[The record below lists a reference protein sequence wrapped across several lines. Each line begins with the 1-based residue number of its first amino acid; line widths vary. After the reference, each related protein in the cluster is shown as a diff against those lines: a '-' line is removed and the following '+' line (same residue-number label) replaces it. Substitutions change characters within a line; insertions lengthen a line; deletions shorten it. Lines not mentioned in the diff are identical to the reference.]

1 MAIDLQALSIT
12 SAFNSIIS
20 FFRSQENNTGW
31 KDLTTG
37 SEGVF
42 LIRMLANV
50 LTNISY
56 KLVTARRENYLSTAQ
71 LMSSNIGI
79 AVNLGY
85 SVFRGKNQ
93 HRKIQITSD
102 ADHPIPK
109 YEVIGTYSDDYDIIV
124 AKDCN
129 ILAGVENVVEVII
142 GKLNS
147 FTIQPKT
154 TAIKTF
160 TRFEQ
165 NISEDFR
172 LILNGTEVP
181 KYNITENMKEMLDD
195 KYLVRTNPYQSVDIM
210 YLNNR
215 TDFKYRY
222 NDNSIITMEYVEL
235 ADIPSTPFTED
246 MFFEGYQYVRTVSIT
261 DFQPFETVPE
271 IKVNAPIDH
280 EVQNLIRSK
289 QDYVKRFRQQV
300 PNVIQSSYIPVT
312 PTYTLI
318 SYLKSNYTLVTDSE
332 LLGLYRVLVD
342 ENYFGTP
349 LPDVTHPRRYITDL
363 DIKIALSNK
372 YIETSRIETDIE
384 NILKS
389 NYTILMNQS
398 FNVYDLERLIE
409 GLSYVKYARVGLKVN
424 TWEAGRKT
432 QLGEI
437 IDVDGTYYV
446 ADSVLGKSG
455 PTEPE
460 WKVPLESDVVPEN
473 IDLVDYKN
481 LDEGVD
487 VIPYFT
493 TKDINL
499 VWRAYKRLEVDN
511 IHNWEG
517 RKLYKIGD
525 YVTSSQEGYENFM
538 FKCVDVLKYS
548 GTGTPDVSD
557 VEIGDF
563 LIDGNIV
570 WVCKTSDNSYP
581 DRERSHNYRLGDSVK
596 IGGKS
601 FEVISYTGRTSTS
614 SSSIQIKDIYNIIEG
629 SVTSPYYS
637 VAVAEDLSSEIQPH
651 DIVKVATATEEFTRE
666 VDSITYNNSVT
677 TVIFTEPLESGLTYT
692 ELKTTVRVEQ
702 LTFNKNKYLI
712 VDGSVEPP
720 NYDSVTVEGNATLA
734 IQPHDVVKVVTSDL
748 IEYTREVSTIEYRG
762 VTTNQT
768 DIKFTVPLDSTQ
780 IDNGAKYT
788 EIWVKDQGTYDE
800 DIYWSIIDDINDVQY
815 GWNVYNVFGYSVSII

>member
-102 ADHPIPK
+102 ADHTIPK

-181 KYNITENMKEMLDD
+181 KDNITVNMKEMLDD

-289 QDYVKRFRQQV
+289 QDYAKRFRQQV
-300 PNVIQSSYIPVT
+300 PNVVQSSYIPVT

-318 SYLKSNYTLVTDSE
+318 SYLKSNYTLVTNSE
-332 LLGLYRVLVD
+332 LLELYNVLVD

-372 YIETSRIETDIE
+372 YVETSRIETDVE

-389 NYTILMNQS
+389 NYTILMNQT

-409 GLSYVKYARVGLKVN
+409 GLSYVKYARIGLKVSD
-424 TWEAGRKT
+424 WELGRKT

-437 IDVDGTYYV
+437 INVNDTYYV
-446 ADSVLGKSG
+446 ANSILGKSG
-455 PTEPE
+455 PNEPE
-460 WKVPLESDVVPEN
+460 WSVPLESDVVPQN
-473 IDLVDYKN
+473 IDLIDYQYLKEAKDRGKDVDLEYYQ
-481 LDEGVD
+481 VD
-487 VIPYFT
+487 
-493 TKDINL
+493 DNNL
-499 VWRAYKRLEVDN
+499 VWRTYKRLDIDN
-511 IHNWEG
+511 LHNWEG

-525 YVTSSQEGYENFM
+525 YVTSSKPAFKNFM

-557 VEIGDF
+557 IEIGDF

-570 WVCKTSDNSYP
+570 WVCKTYNTSYSE
-581 DRERSHNYRLGDSVK
+581 RERSKNYRLGDSVNIK
-596 IGGKS
+596 GKS
-601 FEVISYTGRTSTS
+601 FEAISYTGRTSTTEQPLFS
-614 SSSIQIKDIYNIIEG
+614 VNKFNIQ
-629 SVTSPYYS
+629 
-637 VAVAEDLSSEIQPH
+637 
-651 DIVKVATATEEFTRE
+651 
-666 VDSITYNNSVT
+666 
-677 TVIFTEPLESGLTYT
+677 
-692 ELKTTVRVEQ
+692 
-702 LTFNKNKYLI
+702 
-712 VDGSVEPP
+712 DGSIVSPD
-720 NYDSVTVEGNATLA
+720 YDRFIVEGNATHFIA
-734 IQPHDVVKVVTSDL
+734 VGDYIKVVTSDKV
-748 IEYTREVSTIEYRG
+748 EFTRVVETITYNG
-762 VTTNQT
+762 DTLNNTT
-768 DIKFTVPLDSTQ
+768 IKLETPLDSNQ
-780 IDNGAKYT
+780 IENGAKYT
-788 EIWVKDQGTYDE
+788 EVWISDQGTYDE
-800 DIYWSIIDDINDVQY
+800 DIYWTIIDDIDNVQY